1 MFHAIRKN
9 RILRVLCVIMLML
22 IHMDAYMYEAI
33 NAYHGE
39 TIEQSVSFEE
49 EVLFQAE
56 AGIPAWGD
64 LSYSNTSTRLN
75 CWNMDFVY
83 LPLLLLFSF
92 IPIVRIQGSVR
103 ASFSLASLQKVRPH
117 LTFCTLLI

>member
-1 MFHAIRKN
+1 M
-9 RILRVLCVIMLML
+9 RVLCMIMLML
-22 IHMDAYMYEAI
+22 IHLDAYMYEAI

-39 TIEQSVSFEE
+39 TTELALSFAEE
-49 EVLFQAE
+49 NLSQEAG

-64 LSYSNTSTRLN
+64 LSYSNTSTRLS

-83 LPLLLLFSF
+83 LPILLLFSF
-92 IPIVRIQGSVR
+92 IPIVRIRNSVKV
-103 ASFSLASLQKVRPH
+103 SFSLASLQKVRPH

>member
-92 IPIVRIQGSVR
+92 IPIVRIRSSVR